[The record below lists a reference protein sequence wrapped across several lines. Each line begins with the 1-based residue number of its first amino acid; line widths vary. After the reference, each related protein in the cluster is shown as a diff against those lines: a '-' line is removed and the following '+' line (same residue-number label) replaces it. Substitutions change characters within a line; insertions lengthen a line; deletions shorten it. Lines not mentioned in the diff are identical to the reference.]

1 VHTVREARDGPVGEI
16 LARFHETHLTG
27 LRKEFEIFQHA
38 VFDFLG
44 DYYVA
49 VPVNAERTEARYLAN
64 LFVGLEGKGIVD
76 RVLLP
81 PAFVVRRKLKLQGSA
96 FAHEPAYRLYR
107 FRSGAWSKLVLDA
120 ILGASPRLPAE
131 KPEVVAAKSAP
142 ELQAKSNGHA
152 AAEAQVKSN
161 GANGKHDKDE
171 KFLSGRLEAGAALDL
186 DDGDSRRPALPTPE
200 AKAANGHKPAE

>member
-1 VHTVREARDGPVGEI
+1 M
-16 LARFHETHLTG
+16 
-27 LRKEFEIFQHA
+27 FQHA

-49 VPVNAERTEARYLAN
+49 VPINAQRTEARYLAN

-96 FAHEPAYRLYR
+96 FAGEKAYRLYR

-120 ILGASPRLPAE
+120 ILGTGPRRDAPGPAIEETAQAAARANGRTAPDFEASQSPLTPALSPKGRGSRPGRRRCPRSPERATRGTATARSPRA
-131 KPEVVAAKSAP
+131 
-142 ELQAKSNGHA
+142 
-152 AAEAQVKSN
+152 
-161 GANGKHDKDE
+161 
-171 KFLSGRLEAGAALDL
+171 
-186 DDGDSRRPALPTPE
+186 SRRRANQSPMMRIRPRRPSLSPMGALRRRLKE
-200 AKAANGHKPAE
+200 HGVRN